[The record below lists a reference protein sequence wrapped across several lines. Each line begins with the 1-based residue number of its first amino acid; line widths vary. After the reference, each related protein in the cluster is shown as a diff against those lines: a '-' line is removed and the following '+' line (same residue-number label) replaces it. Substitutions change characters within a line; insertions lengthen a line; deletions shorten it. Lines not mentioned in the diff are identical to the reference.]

1 MKCIYCGHDF
11 EEIRRNIYE
20 CPNCGYSFND
30 VTDEVLSTSIYYE
43 ADDDEEVPE
52 GCRACGGPY
61 PDCTTSCSLFD
72 D

>member
-1 MKCIYCGHDF
+1 MKCGCCGHDL

-20 CPNCGYSFND
+20 CPNCGFSFDD
-30 VTDEVLSTSIYYE
+30 VTDEVLSTSIY
-43 ADDDEEVPE
+43 DDEDEDDVPE

-61 PDCTTSCSLFD
+61 PDCTTSCPLFD

>member
-1 MKCIYCGHDF
+1 MKCGHCGHDL
-11 EEIRRNIYE
+11 EEIGMNIYE

-30 VTDEVLSTSIYYE
+30 ETEEVLSTSIYSE
-43 ADDDEEVPE
+43 ADEDDIPE
-52 GCRACGGPY
+52 GCKACGGPY